1 MKILLIDDDRNMLS
15 SLGFLLNE
23 HGYTDLI
30 LASDCRQ
37 AREALKENQVDLCVI
52 DYALPDGNGVD
63 LAAEIKKSYPKI
75 RNIIFTAYFS
85 DDISNN
91 FKSEAVYAAIPKKV
105 SKLVELLEKK

>member
-37 AREALKENQVDLCVI
+37 AREALKENRVDLCVI
-52 DYALPDGNGVD
+52 DYALPDGNGVE
-63 LAAEIKKSYPKI
+63 LAKEIKKQYPQTK
-75 RNIIFTAYFS
+75 NIIFTAYFTDTNP
-85 DDISNN
+85 DD
-91 FKSEAVYAAIPKKV
+91 FKNEAIFAAIPKKV
-105 SKLVELLEKK
+105 SKLVELIQKK